1 MNLMAFTLHGAPLSP
16 FVRKVMYLLA
26 LSKTDYKL
34 KIIVPG
40 SVPDDFVTISPLRRI
55 PVLQDNEF
63 YQADSSIVCNY
74 LIETLN
80 HDDLTLLI
88 PTNAQ
93 LRAHMRW
100 LEKFADYELAPWLTF
115 VVFRQRVLI
124 KAAGKV
130 PNEERIQEALSVRI
144 PPLLDYL
151 TNQLG
156 SNHYFVDNRLSL
168 ADIAITS
175 QMINFMHGG
184 EHIDKAMWPQLSD
197 YFERMLAMPIW
208 NNLVTRE
215 QVTLN
220 KIRASIMPKALG

>member
-1 MNLMAFTLHGAPLSP
+1 
-16 FVRKVMYLLA
+16 
-26 LSKTDYKL
+26 
-34 KIIVPG
+34 
-40 SVPDDFVTISPLRRI
+40 
-55 PVLQDNEF
+55 
-63 YQADSSIVCNY
+63 
-74 LIETLN
+74 
-80 HDDLTLLI
+80 
-88 PTNAQ
+88 
-93 LRAHMRW
+93 MRW
-100 LEKFADYELAPWLTF
+100 LEKFADYELAPWLSF

-220 KIRASIMPKALG
+220 KIRTSIMPKALD

>member
-1 MNLMAFTLHGAPLSP
+1 MKIVFLFQSLSNLLSLNNISVNYLSLCALSSTIATLFFWMNLMALTLHGAPLSP

-34 KIIVPG
+34 KVIVPG

-80 HDDLTLLI
+80 HDNLKLLI

-100 LEKFADYELAPWLTF
+100 LEKFADYELVPWLSF

-124 KAAGKV
+124 KAAGKT
-130 PNEERIQEALSVRI
+130 PNEERIQEALSVRT

-151 TNQLG
+151 TN
-156 SNHYFVDNRLSL
+156 
-168 ADIAITS
+168 
-175 QMINFMHGG
+175 
-184 EHIDKAMWPQLSD
+184 
-197 YFERMLAMPIW
+197 
-208 NNLVTRE
+208 
-215 QVTLN
+215 
-220 KIRASIMPKALG
+220 